1 MNFLKVFVLL
11 VTLLVTFETRSE
23 EPFLET
29 SIEALQDLLESNETN
44 SVELVKWYQSRIKK
58 YDQKGPKLNSI
69 QHLNRQALSQAK
81 QLDMERENS
90 GARSL
95 LHGIPILVKDNYE
108 TVDAPTTAGSAILE
122 GHWPKTDATQVKR
135 LKQAGAIILAKTTMH
150 EFAFGWTTR
159 GSAFGVTRNPYN
171 PKHHPGGSSG
181 GTGAAVAAN
190 FAAAGMGS
198 DTCGSIRVPSAH
210 NNLVGLRG
218 TQGLSSRAGIIPLS
232 SSRDIGGPLAR
243 NTRDLAVML
252 DATVGYD
259 PLDPQ
264 TVESFE
270 KIPTSYLE
278 ELEVLDLKN
287 IRIGILSAWYGND
300 RSNETTNGRISELL
314 KKLES
319 KGMTVVKLSSEDL
332 NNLKSQAEAPDAY
345 FVDNYDVI
353 KDLNNY
359 LARYPSIKART
370 FRDLTDDPRL
380 EEGVAGLWKSYLD
393 PRYQDKGIYLEQQ
406 EIAREMRRQ
415 ILDIF
420 NEYQLSALV
429 YPTATEEA
437 VRIDSQQTHYNCK
450 LAAATGLPAI
460 SVPAGFGKDNLP
472 VGIEFL
478 AEPWAEQK
486 LLNLA
491 YTIEGLESFRRL
503 PSETP

>member
-11 VTLLVTFETRSE
+11 VTLLVTFETKSE

-44 SVELVKWYQSRIKK
+44 SVELVKWYQSRIQK

-69 QHLNRQALSQAK
+69 QHLNKQALSQAK
-81 QLDMERENS
+81 QLDMERESS

-181 GTGAAVAAN
+181 GPGAAVAAN
-190 FAAAGMGS
+190 FGTAGMGS

-218 TQGLSSRAGIIPLS
+218 TQGLSSRAGIIPFS

-259 PLDPQ
+259 PLDSQ

-287 IRIGILSAWYGND
+287 IRIGMLSAWYGNAK
-300 RSNETTNGRISELL
+300 SNETTKGRIS
-314 KKLES
+314 
-319 KGMTVVKLSSEDL
+319 
-332 NNLKSQAEAPDAY
+332 
-345 FVDNYDVI
+345 
-353 KDLNNY
+353 
-359 LARYPSIKART
+359 
-370 FRDLTDDPRL
+370 
-380 EEGVAGLWKSYLD
+380 
-393 PRYQDKGIYLEQQ
+393 
-406 EIAREMRRQ
+406 
-415 ILDIF
+415 
-420 NEYQLSALV
+420 
-429 YPTATEEA
+429 
-437 VRIDSQQTHYNCK
+437 
-450 LAAATGLPAI
+450 
-460 SVPAGFGKDNLP
+460 
-472 VGIEFL
+472 
-478 AEPWAEQK
+478 K
-486 LLNLA
+486 LLEKHENA
-491 YTIEGLESFRRL
+491 KHS
-503 PSETP
+503 